1 MTATNIAALASSESR
16 GSSVE
21 KARRPTDDEIL
32 GLASEPATA
41 PKGRSEATESE
52 DPSNAP
58 VDPDEQR
65 MGEHPEPPELKEVFD
80 SQPELRRAWQDA
92 HAYRQ
97 AFATPEE
104 ARAASGA
111 VADLN
116 RMDALFFSGRQ
127 EDHAQ
132 LAQMVSKLAPQDFVS
147 FAREMAAVASTI
159 PGGKRSRDASKPEAA
174 AGNREGD
181 PSEGAAREQEGDDKA
196 LPSNAQVAAA
206 QEQFFHSANAA
217 TVQSVIDAIEN
228 QVERILPE
236 GVSKATKG
244 RLVGEIYRE
253 MDNALRSNRQLTQQ
267 LRAAFKSGPL
277 DSNHQNAIVS
287 LVTARA
293 RQSLPGIAK
302 RVLNEWS
309 SAVLAT
315 HQERRARQR
324 ATEQR
329 VDIVGSSGAGN
340 DGRRAM
346 TPRDINYSRMSDSD
360 ILNL

>member
-1 MTATNIAALASSESR
+1 MTATNIAALASSEARDSL
-16 GSSVE
+16 GE

-32 GLASEPATA
+32 GLASEPAAA
-41 PKGRSEATESE
+41 PKGRSEATESK

-58 VDPDEQR
+58 VHPDEQR
-65 MGEHPEPPELKEVFD
+65 IGEHLEPPELKKVFD

-92 HAYRQ
+92 HAYRE

-132 LAQMVSKLAPQDFVS
+132 LAQMISKLAPKDFVS
-147 FAREMAAVASTI
+147 LAREMAAVASTI
-159 PGGKRSRDASKPEAA
+159 PGGKRSLDASNSEAA
-174 AGNREGD
+174 TGNREGD
-181 PSEGAAREQEGDDKA
+181 PPESADEREGDDKA
-196 LPSNAQVAAA
+196 SSSNAQVAAA

-217 TVQSVIDAIEN
+217 TVQSVIDSIEN

-277 DSNHQNAIVS
+277 DSNHQKAIVS

-340 DGRRAM
+340 DGHRAM